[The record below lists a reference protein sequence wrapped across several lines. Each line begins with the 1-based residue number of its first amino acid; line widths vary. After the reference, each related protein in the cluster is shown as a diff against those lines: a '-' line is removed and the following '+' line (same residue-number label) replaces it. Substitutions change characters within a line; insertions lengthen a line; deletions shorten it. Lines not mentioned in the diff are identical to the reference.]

1 MAIEDSSEA
10 SLLGIKVSV
19 TPVLG
24 AIKVFD
30 VVMLIA
36 FEEKADRIS
45 RASENAK
52 SEQADYI
59 KTNFRRV
66 ADVVP

>member
-19 TPVLG
+19 M
-24 AIKVFD
+24 ID
-30 VVMLIA
+30 A
-36 FEEKADRIS
+36 FEVKADRIS

-52 SEQADYI
+52 RELVDYI
-59 KTNFRRV
+59 NISFKRV
-66 ADVVP
+66 ADVVAINR